1 MIDINT
7 INIQNHL
14 TDAILLVK
22 PNFNIID
29 SNISARA
36 IFNKGY
42 QIERKSCYELLRNKT
57 EACSDCPLN
66 KSISNEIVCST
77 EYFDKRYSEY
87 FEERT
92 HPLTDDLEKFQ
103 GFILVVRNISS
114 IRQKGASEFQKKRFD
129 IFEDIGSG
137 LSHDFNN
144 VFSGILNQLELIK
157 IDDPDPTI
165 LKRIDFIE
173 AAVTDGLTTVHNMEN
188 FTKSVKNIR
197 FSKLEMKSIILD
209 TISIINTKLSKIR
222 FNQGVIIDP
231 ILKLEE
237 KLWIYGDKDDIQN
250 AVNNILYNSID
261 AMPEGGILNIS
272 AYPED
277 DNIILKISDTGIGMK
292 DKVKEKIFDPFFTT
306 KGMKYSGH
314 GMGQIYGSMLRHG
327 GSVEVDSVYGR
338 GTGIKLIFPGYQ
350 PHEEEI
356 EPDIDY
362 THPQAAKIL
371 VIDDE
376 EYILNGVEGI
386 LFNQGH
392 NIDTFQSALMA
403 LKIYQPGKY
412 DVVIIDMGMPEMP
425 GKEVARKIREM
436 DPTVP
441 IIIFSGWAIYL
452 DDDPD
457 LKGVVDIKLTKPFTL
472 DELSSSISQ
481 ALSLKENR

>member
-1 MIDINT
+1 MIDINN

-14 TDAILLVK
+14 TDAILLIK
-22 PNFNIID
+22 PNFAIID
-29 SNISARA
+29 SNTSARA

-42 QIERKSCYELLRNKT
+42 DIDGKSCYELLRKQT
-57 EACSDCPLN
+57 EPCSDCPLN
-66 KSISNEIVCST
+66 KSIKNGIVCSA
-77 EYFDKRYSEY
+77 EYFDMRYSEY

-92 HPLTDDLEKFQ
+92 HPLIDDLENFQ
-103 GFILVVRNISS
+103 GFLLVIRNISS
-114 IRQKGASEFQKKRFD
+114 IRQNGKSEFQKKRFD

-157 IDDPDPTI
+157 IDDPDQGI
-165 LKRIDFIE
+165 LMRIDFIE
-173 AAVTDGLTTVHNMEN
+173 AAVKDGLTTVHNMEN
-188 FTKSVKNIR
+188 FTKSVKNTK

-222 FNQGVIIDP
+222 FNQGIIIDP

-292 DKVKEKIFDPFFTT
+292 DEVKEKIFDPFFTT

-338 GTGIKLIFPGYQ
+338 GTGVKLIFPGYE
-350 PHEEEI
+350 PHEDEI
-356 EPDIDY
+356 KPDIVY
-362 THPQAAKIL
+362 THKQAARIL

-386 LFNQGH
+386 LSNQGH
-392 NIDTFQSALMA
+392 KIDTYQSALMA

-412 DVVIIDMGMPEMP
+412 DVVIIDMGVPEMS
-425 GKEVARKIREM
+425 GKELAKKIRAM
-436 DPTVP
+436 DSIVP

-457 LKGVVDIKLTKPFTL
+457 LKGIIDIKLTKPFTL
-472 DELSSSISQ
+472 DELSASISQ
-481 ALSLKENR
+481 ALSLKKSR